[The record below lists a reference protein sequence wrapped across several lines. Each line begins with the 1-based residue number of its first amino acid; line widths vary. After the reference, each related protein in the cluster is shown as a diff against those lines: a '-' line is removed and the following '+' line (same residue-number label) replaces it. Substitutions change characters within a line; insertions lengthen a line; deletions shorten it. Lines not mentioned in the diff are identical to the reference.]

1 MKNNKF
7 FLGAIALFTMFTL
20 CLTSCS
26 DDDDSDVANVKFN
39 DVEIGHDNSKKGI
52 AGKGFHIECG
62 IVSTVKIKSIEID
75 IKQKDGAAAA
85 HQMWTDA
92 KYTNV
97 LETVFHEHMHL
108 ADNLPGGT
116 YHFCLTVTDMN
127 NAKKSLETDI
137 TIDGVN
143 AEAPVI
149 KLETP
154 NDGAKTGAA
163 GSKLAV
169 KAQIT
174 VKNPVKEIE
183 VEFHGADEYPIEIE
197 GYEGKTG
204 TFDLTENI
212 TIPAECPAG
221 EYHLHFTVTDSKGI
235 SNMEE
240 IEGFIITE
248 K

>member
-1 MKNNKF
+1 MKNKKI
-7 FLGAIALFTMFTL
+7 FLGAIALFSMFTL
-20 CLTSCS
+20 SLTSCS
-26 DDDDSDVANVKFN
+26 NDDDSDVANVKFSN
-39 DVEIGHDNSKKGI
+39 VEIGHDNSKKGI

-62 IVSTVKIKSIEID
+62 IVSTTKIKSIEVA
-75 IKQKDGAAAA
+75 IKQKGGAASV

-97 LETVFHEHMHL
+97 LETLFHEHVHL
-108 ADNLPGGT
+108 TDNLPSGT
-116 YHFCLTVTDMN
+116 YHFSLIVTDMN
-127 NAKKSLETDI
+127 NAKKSMETDI

-143 AEAPVI
+143 SEAPVI

-154 NDGAKTGAA
+154 NDKAKTGAA
-163 GSKLAV
+163 GSKLSI

-183 VEFHGADEYPIEIE
+183 LEFHGADEYPIEIE

-204 TFDLTENI
+204 TFELVKDI
-212 TIPAECPAG
+212 TIPAKCPAG

-240 IEGFIITE
+240 VEGFIIT